1 MQTTLED
8 LIKLIKTLN
17 VLYAGASGTLSMDVH
32 AMVEATKLFETA
44 NWQLIS
50 TGPLSGS
57 RFFETDHGFVVQ
69 NPQPNNE
76 FSLLEK
82 NMAKNLGIV
91 STVA

>member
-8 LIKLIKTLN
+8 LIKVIKTLN
-17 VLYAGASGTLSMDVH
+17 VVYAGASGSLSIDVS
-32 AMVEATKLFETA
+32 AMLEATKLFEAA

-57 RFFETDHGFVVQ
+57 RYFETEHGFVVQ
-69 NPQPNNE
+69 NPQPSNE

-82 NMAKNLGIV
+82 SMAKTLGIGV
-91 STVA
+91 